1 MDKEMIVT
9 ALRCDLRRTDCN
21 ECSYYICDCDNLQF
35 YCDHLRLDCDAADL
49 IEAQAVEIERLTA
62 ERDENG
68 GTDDAT
74 STSS

>member
-21 ECSYYICDCDNLQF
+21 ECSYYICDCDNLPF
-35 YCDHLRLDCDAADL
+35 YCDHFRLDCDAADL
-49 IEAQAVEIERLTA
+49 IGAQAVEIERLTA

-74 STSS
+74 RTSS